1 MKNLICQESKKNREI
16 LSHITLRQYFT
27 QSLCHLKFRSYTSF
41 KTNVVA
47 CHITTEHS
55 SKSPNWQQ
63 ICFQNLFLLPMI
75 IMVAAWSAEIK
86 SCNLLLLIFCWFQ
99 LIKLKKKR
107 QSYIESFASLINFEN
122 CPHGLKHHTRK
133 VFKWSFQ
140 LSEKH
145 WSLQMDL
152 IGPKYLQSFIK
163 SDFTF
168 QRWRYPVNESL
179 WFWCSFC
186 WLTIH

>member
-1 MKNLICQESKKNREI
+1 MKQFHSVKYDLNKFWAPRSDFSDTAWPSEDIKWSTGMKNLICQESKKNREI

-63 ICFQNLFLLPMI
+63 SCFQNLFLLP
-75 IMVAAWSAEIK
+75 MVAAWSAEIK

-99 LIKLKKKR
+99 LIKLKKKKTELHR
-107 QSYIESFASLINFEN
+107 ILCIT
-122 CPHGLKHHTRK
+122 H
-133 VFKWSFQ
+133 
-140 LSEKH
+140 
-145 WSLQMDL
+145 
-152 IGPKYLQSFIK
+152 
-163 SDFTF
+163 
-168 QRWRYPVNESL
+168 
-179 WFWCSFC
+179 
-186 WLTIH
+186 